1 VGDLSNLMSR
11 NFTYVIA
18 DRYSFNYNHTDL
30 VGISMK
36 ELVEKLSS
44 SNYGFY
50 FDEFG
55 IIVLKYEYS
64 GPQLMMVNGSLV
76 YE

>member
-1 VGDLSNLMSR
+1 
-11 NFTYVIA
+11 
-18 DRYSFNYNHTDL
+18 
-30 VGISMK
+30 MK

-44 SNYGFY
+44 SNYGLY

-64 GPQLMMVNGSLV
+64 GPQLMMVNGRLV